1 MNDTTEQQNTKQCFK
16 CKEKKLITAFPKDK
30 KRKDGL
36 YSYCLEC
43 KRKYN
48 RTEKVHKQA
57 KKWIDNNTEKHLLT
71 IAKYRA
77 KQKKILFSLTIEDI
91 QIPEKCPL
99 LGIPLLRGIHHN
111 DTAPSIDRIDPQEG
125 YTKNNTWI
133 ISRLANAIK
142 WTATPEQIIQVGIN
156 LKHFLENRRTKQTG
170 SPKI

>member
-1 MNDTTEQQNTKQCFK
+1 MNNITEQQNTKQCFK
-16 CKEKKLITAFPKDK
+16 CKEAKPITAFPKDK
-30 KRKDGL
+30 KRKDGV
-36 YSYCLEC
+36 YSYCIEC

-57 KKWIDNNTEKHLLT
+57 KEWIDNNTEKHLLS
-71 IAKYRA
+71 IARYRA
-77 KQKKILFSLTIEDI
+77 KQKKILFNLTIEDI

-99 LGIPLLRGIHHN
+99 LNIPLLRGKRNN

-133 ISRLANAIK
+133 ISRLANTIK

-156 LKHFLENRRTKQTG
+156 LKHFLGNRQQG
-170 SPKI
+170 NQAV